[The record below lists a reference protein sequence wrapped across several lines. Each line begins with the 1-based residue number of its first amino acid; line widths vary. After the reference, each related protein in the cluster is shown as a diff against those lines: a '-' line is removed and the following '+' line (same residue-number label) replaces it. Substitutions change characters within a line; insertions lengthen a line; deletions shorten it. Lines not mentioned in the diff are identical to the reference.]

1 MLGYSNQQNKSF
13 YFDISDTDMTDPVVG
28 DVE

>member
-13 YFDISDTDMTDPVVG
+13 YFDISDTDMTEPDVG
-28 DVE
+28 DVL